1 MAMDA
6 SIGRMPNDDNSPG
19 GISAGLVSPS
29 ADSADPPRVN
39 DYDSFA
45 EVYSAENEVNLHNAY
60 YERPATLALAGDVAG
75 RRILDAGCG
84 SGPLSAAL
92 CDRGAIVTGFDS
104 SAGMLKL
111 ARKRLGPDA
120 DLQVADLGHPLPY
133 PDGAFDDVIASLVLH
148 YLEDWTA
155 PLAELRR
162 VLRPGGRLIASVN
175 HPISGHPLVR
185 PGADYWATYQWSEE
199 ITTASG
205 RSFTLANWHRPL
217 PAMIEA
223 FTAAG
228 FRIAVISEPLPAPDT
243 PRELL
248 PDFLRDKPQG
258 AAFLCF
264 LFFVLQA
271 D

>member
-1 MAMDA
+1 M
-6 SIGRMPNDDNSPG
+6 GHMPNDDNSHG
-19 GISAGLVSPS
+19 AIFTRLISPS
-29 ADSADPPRVN
+29 VDSADPPKVN

-45 EVYSAENEVNLHNAY
+45 EAYSAENEVNLHNAY

-84 SGPLSAAL
+84 SGPLFAAL
-92 CDRGAIVTGFDS
+92 RDRGAIVTGFDS
-104 SAGMLKL
+104 STGMLEL
-111 ARKRLGPDA
+111 ARRRLGDGA
-120 DLQVADLGHPLPY
+120 DLQVADLGSPLPF
-133 PDGAFDDVIASLVLH
+133 PDGAFDDVIVSLVLH

-175 HPISGHPLVR
+175 HPISGHPVVR
-185 PGADYWATYQWSEE
+185 PSADYFATYQWSDE
-199 ITTASG
+199 ITTSSG
-205 RSFTLANWHRPL
+205 QSYVLTYWHRPL
-217 PAMIEA
+217 PVMIDA

-248 PDFLRDKPQG
+248 PDFLKDKPSG
-258 AAFLCF
+258 AGFLCF